1 VDGLILAPA
10 RLKPHHLAPLRQE
23 RRPFVLVDR
32 TIDRLD
38 VPSVVTDSVGGM
50 RLAVDHLVSR
60 GHRQIGYLGGPAHI
74 TTFRDRLAGYRQA
87 LAAHGLRPG
96 PYAVSRSDL
105 EGARK
110 AAVRLLR
117 RRPAATAVI
126 AGNLWL
132 TMGTLRAAPEDVVVV
147 GFDDFYLA
155 DLLRRPV
162 TTVAQ
167 PVEDLGRE
175 AVRLLLEEVAKPGGN
190 RHVVL
195 PPRLIVRGGGRT

>member
-1 VDGLILAPA
+1 
-10 RLKPHHLAPLRQE
+10 
-23 RRPFVLVDR
+23 
-32 TIDRLD
+32 
-38 VPSVVTDSVGGM
+38 
-50 RLAVDHLVSR
+50 
-60 GHRQIGYLGGPAHI
+60 
-74 TTFRDRLAGYRQA
+74 
-87 LAAHGLRPG
+87 
-96 PYAVSRSDL
+96 VSRSDL
-105 EGARK
+105 DEARK
-110 AAVRLLR
+110 AAARLLR

-175 AVRLLLEEVAKPGGN
+175 AVRLLLEEVAAPGGN

-195 PPRLIVRGGGRT
+195 PPRLIVRGGGRV